1 MRLILLGPPG
11 AGKGTQA
18 QRLVARYGLVQLST
32 GDMLRAAVAAGTPV
46 GLKAKD
52 LMAQGALVPDDV
64 VCAIIADRIAEPDA
78 HNGFILDGFPRTV
91 GQAEALDAMLKERE
105 LDLDAVIA
113 LKVDEHAL
121 LARVEKR
128 VAEMTARGEAVRADD
143 NAEALKKR
151 LDAYRAQ
158 TAPLI
163 DYYESKGILSMIDG
177 MAAIDEVERAI
188 AEILDSKS
196 KDTAKAEGII
206 GSIASSVKEAVVSVG
221 EGLRKTVDALTGESA
236 PAVPEVAVP
245 QPMSPIAPSPAK
257 PKAVSKTRQ
266 RAASKAVAEAAAAP
280 QPVKSAGKVRKV
292 KKSARKVAKKAKT
305 VAKRAKTPAK
315 SGKSRSKATPTRRTT
330 SGRKASRKAPG
341 KPPRKGTRKATA
353 SRRPVTKKRAGTA
366 RRTAKKTAKR
376 KSGRR

>member
-91 GQAEALDAMLKERE
+91 GQAEALDAMLKERK
-105 LDLDAVIA
+105 LGLDAVIA
-113 LKVDEHAL
+113 LKVNEDAL

-163 DYYESKGILSMIDG
+163 DYYGGKGTLNVVDG
-177 MAAIDEVERAI
+177 MAAIDAVEQAI
-188 AEILDSKS
+188 AAILEGKGPA
-196 KDTAKAEGII
+196 AK
-206 GSIASSVKEAVVSVG
+206 
-221 EGLRKTVDALTGESA
+221 RT
-236 PAVPEVAVP
+236 P
-245 QPMSPIAPSPAK
+245 
-257 PKAVSKTRQ
+257 
-266 RAASKAVAEAAAAP
+266 
-280 QPVKSAGKVRKV
+280 
-292 KKSARKVAKKAKT
+292 ARKPAKKAKKT
-305 VAKRAKTPAK
+305 ATRPAKAAKAAKKAKKATKSKPARAKSA
-315 SGKSRSKATPTRRTT
+315 GRTT
-330 SGRKASRKAPG
+330 RARKGARKAAAR
-341 KPPRKGTRKATA
+341 GTRKAA
-353 SRRPVTKKRAGTA
+353 AARRPVAKKRAGTA
-366 RRTAKKTAKR
+366 RRTVKKAAKR